1 MIDPEYL
8 MNHFKKISS
17 TAEFDELVTQSKR
30 KPVAIFKH
38 SLACP
43 VSSSAYREL
52 EDFPS
57 EIALVEIQNA
67 RELSQEIGERTGVRH
82 ESPQLIVLR
91 NGQPVWHASHWKIT
105 SHAVEAALRDHT

>member
-1 MIDPEYL
+1 MS
-8 MNHFKKISS
+8 NHFKKISS
-17 TAEFDELVTQSKR
+17 KEDFDELVKRSKR

-52 EDFPS
+52 ESFPT

-67 RELSQEIGERTGVRH
+67 RDLSQEIGVRTGIRH

-105 SHAVEAALRDHT
+105 AHAVEQAMLDHA